1 MFDYLYEWIQNIA
14 FYLIMITAVM
24 HLIPNPEYKRYIRF
38 FTGLVLVVML
48 TAPLLKLMGME
59 GSWRELY
66 ETQEYQRQ
74 LKKMEEAA
82 KYLNGNSEVTE
93 TDGLWTEAEDGNIE
107 IEDIQIER

>member
-24 HLIPNPEYKRYIRF
+24 HLIPNPEYKRYI
-38 FTGLVLVVML
+38 
-48 TAPLLKLMGME
+48 LLKLMGME

-82 KYLNGNSEVTE
+82 RYLNGNSEVTE